1 MLSSDSGEGQNKTL
15 QQQKV
20 TEQQQQQNRTKQNG
34 TEQNRTERNGTEQE
48 ENKKTTEIRRGLVDQ
63 KKCPIYSAVTEHTRQ

>member
-34 TEQNRTERNGTEQE
+34 TEQNRTERNGTRGKQ
-48 ENKKTTEIRRGLVDQ
+48 KTTEIRRGLVDQ

>member
-20 TEQQQQQNRTKQNG
+20 TEQQQQQNRT
-34 TEQNRTERNGTEQE
+34 EQNRTERNGTRGKQ
-48 ENKKTTEIRRGLVDQ
+48 KTTEIRRGLVDQ